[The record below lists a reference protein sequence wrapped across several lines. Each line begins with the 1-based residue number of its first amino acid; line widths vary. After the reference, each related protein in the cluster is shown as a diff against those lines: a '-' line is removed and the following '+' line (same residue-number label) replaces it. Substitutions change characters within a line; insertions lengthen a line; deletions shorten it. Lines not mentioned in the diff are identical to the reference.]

1 MSSDE
6 SHDHCGRGW
15 FRNSS
20 RPCNSEFGR
29 EFVEAV
35 AKGRTTPV
43 VAVALEWKQP
53 PTLQWRAQCG
63 RRWAW
68 EREKHTSDV
77 VMEKLCKE

>member
-6 SHDHCGRGW
+6 SPDHCGRGW

-20 RPCNSEFGR
+20 RPCNSKFGR

-35 AKGRTTPV
+35 AKGWTTPV

-53 PTLQWRAQCG
+53 PTLQWRAHSV
-63 RRWAW
+63 RRRALP
-68 EREKHTSDV
+68 RENHTPDV
-77 VMEKLCKE
+77 GMEKLWKE